1 MTNEQTAY
9 LNYATTLSKIIT
21 HTDEGNNFTP
31 ISEDEFKKLE
41 KKTQEA
47 LTKYAELKGG
57 KFDKYVEKP
66 KNYGEIYLVKDG
78 YIILESNDF
87 NLVMDATD
95 ENSVNG
101 LLIQKGCICGW
112 TW

>member
-21 HTDEGNNFTP
+21 HTNESGNFTP
-31 ISEDEFKKLE
+31 ISEEEFKKLK
-41 KKTQEA
+41 KKTQSA
-47 LTKYAELKGG
+47 LTKYAKLKGG
-57 KFDKYVEKP
+57 KFDKYIEKP
-66 KNYGEIYLVKDG
+66 KNEEIYLVKDG

-87 NLVMDATD
+87 NLVMNATG

-112 TW
+112 TR